1 MSIPSVHRNRKH
13 WHRKRRRFDRAFL
26 LIMRH
31 LHWYL
36 NESRQA
42 WLHDM
47 TKEESEHLSVNGLE
61 IIPQHK
67 YCPDHPTI
75 LLTMEHVYALHRLP
89 HSAWNARYKAMLEAF
104 PEATKYREFERFRET
119 FEIILPE
126 DDND

>member
-1 MSIPSVHRNRKH
+1 MKLAAHRDRKH
-13 WHRKRRRFDRAFL
+13 WHRKRRRSDRAFL

-36 NESRQA
+36 NQRCLAGLLGHALDEI
-42 WLHDM
+42 D
-47 TKEESEHLSVNGLE
+47 LSVNGLE
-61 IIPQHK
+61 IIPQPK

-75 LLTMEHVYALHRLP
+75 LLTVEHVYALHRLP
-89 HSAWNARYKAMLEAF
+89 YLAWNTRYKAMLEAF

-119 FEIILPE
+119 LDIIMPFE